1 MPSANYRIEFD
12 NQAAKDIKKLHRSHP
27 KIISKIIRL
36 IDSLSSHPYQG
47 KPLKGKNKGCYS
59 LRQADYRII
68 YELYPKQRIVHVIR
82 IGHRKD
88 IYR

>member
-1 MPSANYRIEFD
+1 MPSAGYRIELD
-12 NQAAKDIKKLHRSHP
+12 NQAAKDVKKLRHSHP
-27 KIISKIIRL
+27 EITSKIIRL
-36 IDSLSSHPYQG
+36 IDSLSFHPHQG

-59 LRQADYRII
+59 LRQGDYRII
-68 YELYPKQRIVHVIR
+68 YELYSKQRTVHIIR

>member
-1 MPSANYRIEFD
+1 MPSADYRIKFD
-12 NQAAKDIKKLHRSHP
+12 NQAAKDVKKLHRSHP
-27 KIISKIIRL
+27 RITSKIIQL
-36 IDSLSSHPYQG
+36 IDSLSSHPCQG

-59 LRQADYRII
+59 LRQGDYRII
-68 YELYPKQRIVHVIR
+68 YELYSQQRIVHVIR